1 MLKNYS
7 VVLDTLQEYKF
18 SFFSQMNSAPDR
30 IPDSVSY
37 ETLFYY
43 WLNRTFADFEAER
56 QRKQGDSQPKD

>member
-1 MLKNYS
+1 
-7 VVLDTLQEYKF
+7 
-18 SFFSQMNSAPDR
+18 MNSAPDR

-56 QRKQGDSQPKD
+56 QKKQNDSQKD